1 MAGGGFLVNQTAAKD
16 NQEQNVS
23 VDDGESPSSH
33 GDLPDQHSQSGE
45 QIIWQGGF
53 PQDDEV
59 LLTQEEGV
67 QVHREKLSEQRGVPL
82 QEGELLSQEERANI
96 QNGFTDKNGG
106 FPLQEGGFL
115 TQEEIVPSHAER
127 VPCEHRGFP
136 LQKQEGELL
145 TQLSDEQREG
155 LTQGYYWGQEDTQVV
170 CDERFSTEEGV
181 FPEPFGEPVE
191 QEEVPK
197 EKGPGQDREVLLSS
211 IHRQE
216 AEAQVDELEPD
227 NLPQELLTKVPD
239 TQENANLENSGIKVL
254 KLRKSDSKPLVSI
267 VTSLNSPLEQLNL
280 NKLLKLNSFMCRA

>member
-59 LLTQEEGV
+59 LLTQEEGI

-82 QEGELLSQEERANI
+82 QEGELLSQEKRANI
-96 QNGFTDKNGG
+96 QKGFTDKNGG
-106 FPLQEGGFL
+106 FPLHEGGFL
-115 TQEEIVPSHAER
+115 IQEEIVPSHAER
-127 VPCEHRGFP
+127 VPYEHRGFP
-136 LQKQEGELL
+136 LQKQEGEFL

-170 CDERFSTEEGV
+170 CDEMLSTEEGV

-216 AEAQVDELEPD
+216 AEAQVDELEPE
-227 NLPQELLTKVPD
+227 NPPQEILTKAPD
-239 TQENANLENSGIKVL
+239 TQENANLGNSGIKVL

-280 NKLLKLNSFMCRA
+280 KKLLKLNSFMCRA